1 MNQIDAVCVELLRKK
16 MSEFKK
22 KNRKNNNLFQTV
34 VFNIESHSSVK
45 EDTFFK
51 AAQILRNEIASY
63 KEWSFKGPLIV
74 MQIQIK

>member
-1 MNQIDAVCVELLRKK
+1 MLLCGA
-16 MSEFKK
+16 SETKNVRVSLK
-22 KNRKNNNLFQTV
+22 KNRPNNNLFQTV
-34 VFNIESHSSVK
+34 VFNTESHSSVK

-74 MQIQIK
+74 M